1 MLSFAKQN
9 SRQNSTTSAAM
20 WQKMTLFLYH
30 KSSPPTGKSSAK
42 IWTGR
47 KNVQYLRIENKR
59 RTMPGETYTEHTAYY
74 GVG

>member
-30 KSSPPTGKSSAK
+30 KSSHANGKK
-42 IWTGR
+42 FR
-47 KNVQYLRIENKR
+47 KNLDR
-59 RTMPGETYTEHTAYY
+59 
-74 GVG
+74 